1 MDIKNL
7 ISSTVKGSNTD
18 TYFVQFP
25 SFTGYVEAVFYN
37 HDSITL
43 REGSDEV
50 TPIFQTKKFYHD
62 THTLILVSRFFW
74 HLWVRIFDTDRI
86 FDEKI
91 FIILWGELFSFEIM
105 GKPYFSLVY
114 RNTEGELDFYT
125 NLESSLPFRIHIE
138 NNTFSIENT
147 NFWSIVFTEL
157 LEFVEIN
164 TTHQSKPKEK
174 IDSQKIFYIPDSL
187 FSQSSMI
194 IHDFLISQ
202 NQREYTE
209 GILSCDFSDMNEH
222 EFLRSV
228 WFLGQYTT
236 LLSESLPGIHG
247 YKTIQDVSDGVFTM
261 PSEFRESENM
271 NALDQR
277 WHTLRLSLLEIEYL
291 LFSLKESLKKIE
303 NWIEAIDKLENV
315 HILSQR
321 KRLSLNEEEIHAI
334 LPKYQYMKDLLVSSL
349 KTKLHY

>member
-147 NFWSIVFTEL
+147 NFWSLVFTEL
-157 LEFVEIN
+157 LDFVEIN

-202 NQREYTE
+202 NQREHME

-291 LFSLKESLKKIE
+291 LFSLKESLKK
-303 NWIEAIDKLENV
+303 
-315 HILSQR
+315 
-321 KRLSLNEEEIHAI
+321 
-334 LPKYQYMKDLLVSSL
+334 
-349 KTKLHY
+349 